1 MSSRKALRFRWIG
14 YSLFSVLLALPAFAQ
29 GDRGKA
35 ELKAGSG
42 SITIDYGRPMSHGKD
57 RVGEQ
62 EVGQVWR
69 MGKDAATILMT
80 PVDLAFGSVK
90 VPKGKYS
97 LFLTRAATDQ
107 YELILNS
114 QTGQWGTQHDA
125 SKDLVKIPV
134 KRDSLPSLVEAF
146 TIELKP
152 AADGGAF
159 EMMWGKMKLSAPFQF
174 K

>member
-1 MSSRKALRFRWIG
+1 MSWQKALRWIG
-14 YSLFSVLLALPAFAQ
+14 YSLFSVLLAVPAFAQ

-35 ELKAGSG
+35 ELKAGSAT
-42 SITIDYGRPMSHGKD
+42 ITIDYGRPMSHGKD

-69 MGKDAATILMT
+69 LGKDAATILMT

-97 LFLTRAATDQ
+97 LFLNRAATDK
-107 YELILNS
+107 YELIVNS

>member
-1 MSSRKALRFRWIG
+1 MSWQKALRWIG
-14 YSLFSVLLALPAFAQ
+14 CSVFSVFLTLTAFAQ

-35 ELKAGSG
+35 ELKAASG

-69 MGKDAATILMT
+69 MGKDAATILVT

-97 LFLTRAATDQ
+97 LFLTKAATDK
-107 YELILNS
+107 YELIVNS
-114 QTGQWGTQHDA
+114 QTGQWGTQHDS
-125 SKDLVKIPV
+125 SKDFAKIPV
-134 KRDSLPSLVEAF
+134 KRESLPSLVEAF
-146 TIELKP
+146 TLELKP
-152 AADGGAF
+152 AANGGAF
-159 EMMWGKMKLSAPFQF
+159 EMMWGTTKLSAPFQF

>member
-1 MSSRKALRFRWIG
+1 MSWQKPLSFL
-14 YSLFSVLLALPAFAQ
+14 LSVLLAVHCFAQ

-35 ELKAGSG
+35 ELKAGPG
-42 SITIDYGRPMSHGKD
+42 IITIDYGQPMSHGKD

-62 EVGQVWR
+62 EVGQIWR

-80 PVDLAFGSVK
+80 PVDLDFGSVK

-97 LFLTRAATDQ
+97 LFLNRAATDK

-114 QTGQWGTQHDA
+114 QTGQWGTQHDS
-125 SKDLVKIPV
+125 SKDFAKIPV
-134 KRDSLPSLVEAF
+134 KRESLPNLVEAF
-146 TIELKP
+146 TIELQP
-152 AADGGAF
+152 AASGGVF
-159 EMMWGKMKLSAPFQF
+159 EMRWGTTKLSAPFQF